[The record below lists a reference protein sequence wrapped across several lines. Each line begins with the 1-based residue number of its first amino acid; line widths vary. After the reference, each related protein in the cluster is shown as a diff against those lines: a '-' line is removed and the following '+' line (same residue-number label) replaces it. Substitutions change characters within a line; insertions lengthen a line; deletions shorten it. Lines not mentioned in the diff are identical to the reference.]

1 MKKTIGLII
10 LLVAAAAGILFL
22 ESGKDKV
29 FLVDGEN
36 APVAVE
42 LRYDMGEFIV
52 EPWYDGE
59 TGIWYIFFPSFI

>member
-10 LLVAAAAGILFL
+10 LLLAAAAGILFL

-36 APVAVE
+36 APIAVE
-42 LRYDMGEFIV
+42 LHYDMGEFRLMCCNTWKP
-52 EPWYDGE
+52 EL
-59 TGIWYIFFPSFI
+59 S